1 MLSANVRRIIYITIG
16 VLSPAVSYLNTE
28 KVLSDFWA
36 GLFAV
41 IVTAVSALAFS
52 KVTPDGK

>member
-1 MLSANVRRIIYITIG
+1 MLSPSVRQAIYLITA
-16 VLSPAVSYLNTE
+16 VLSPAVTYLNAQG
-28 KVLSDFWA
+28 VISNLWA

-41 IVTAVSALAFS
+41 IVTAVTGLAFS